1 LLEDFFEFEI
11 VIKIIIEM
19 MIIEMFVILNLKKIE
34 LDNEIILSDSILIS
48 LKFSRLLELGGVLFL
63 KIWFLII
70 V

>member
-34 LDNEIILSDSILIS
+34 LDNEII
-48 LKFSRLLELGGVLFL
+48 
-63 KIWFLII
+63 
-70 V
+70 

>member
-11 VIKIIIEM
+11 IIKIIIEM